1 MADSR
6 NQTIDRNELFFTHFF
21 WQKTSNSL
29 QNSGQNS
36 GQSSN
41 FIGWGIPLGIAEHL
55 HLTRKP
61 QQTFYF
67 LNFMLNYI

>member
-41 FIGWGIPLGIAEHL
+41 FIGWGIPLGIAAHL
-55 HLTRKP
+55 HVNKKTTANIL
-61 QQTFYF
+61 FF
-67 LNFMLNYI
+67 